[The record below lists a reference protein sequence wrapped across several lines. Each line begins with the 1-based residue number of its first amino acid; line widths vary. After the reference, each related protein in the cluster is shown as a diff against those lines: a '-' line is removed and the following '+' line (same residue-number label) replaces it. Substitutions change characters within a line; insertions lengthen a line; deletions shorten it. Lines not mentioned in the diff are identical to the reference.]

1 MSGWQDN
8 CPHVAVVALQHGRY
22 TMSLWKHGGHMQSLN
37 QLIGKSRLPTV
48 LRIAGV
54 LGIALWIASCSNNT
68 DQTASTRDDAS
79 KTPSKLG
86 DVGSNADHL
95 SAGIAGTKHDFTHG
109 SGRSLDLCTP
119 CHTPHL
125 SVVKPP
131 VMDSREPLAQRLR
144 PYSGEGVD
152 LDESSLLCLSCHDG
166 VVAKDVYR
174 SAHAARISSQL
185 GSSWV
190 GKASLTSHPIGV
202 KFPIGDSTYRTIEA
216 ATADGAIKLPGGRLQ
231 CISCHD
237 PHNTKR
243 FEYMLVRSNQGSRL
257 CLACHRL

>member
-1 MSGWQDN
+1 MS
-8 CPHVAVVALQHGRY
+8 R
-22 TMSLWKHGGHMQSLN
+22 WKHGARMQSLN
-37 QLIGKSRLPTV
+37 GMIGKRRPAAV
-48 LRIAGV
+48 LKIAGA
-54 LGIALWIASCSNNT
+54 LGVALWIASCSNNT
-68 DQTASTRDDAS
+68 EETTASNEKS
-79 KTPSKLG
+79 NSPSKLG
-86 DVGSNADHL
+86 DVSQDAERL
-95 SAGIAGTKHDFTHG
+95 TAGIAGTKHDFTHG
-109 SGRSLDLCTP
+109 SGRALDLCTP

-131 VMDSREPLAQRLR
+131 AMDSREPLAQRLR

-166 VVAKDVYR
+166 VVARDVYR
-174 SAHAARISSQL
+174 SAHAARVSAQL

-202 KFPIGDSTYRTIEA
+202 KYPIGDPTYRTIEA
-216 ATADGAIKLPGGRLQ
+216 ATDDGAIKLPNGRLQ

-243 FEYMLVRSNQGSRL
+243 FDYMLVRSNQGSRL

>member
-1 MSGWQDN
+1 MN
-8 CPHVAVVALQHGRY
+8 HIAP
-22 TMSLWKHGGHMQSLN
+22 N
-37 QLIGKSRLPTV
+37 QTPPTLIGKTRFAAVVWSATL
-48 LRIAGV
+48 LAIAG
-54 LGIALWIASCSNNT
+54 WITSCSDSHDRTATADT
-68 DQTASTRDDAS
+68 DSTV
-79 KTPSKLG
+79 PSKLG
-86 DVGSNADHL
+86 DVGQNTDYL
-95 SAGIAGTKHDFTHG
+95 SAGIAGSKHDFTQTG
-109 SGRSLDLCTP
+109 GRPLDLCTP

-125 SVVKPP
+125 SVDKLPTLDRRTP
-131 VMDSREPLAQRLR
+131 EAQRLR
-144 PYSGEGVD
+144 PYSGAGVD

-202 KFPIGDSTYRTIEA
+202 KYPIGDSTYRTIEA
-216 ATADGAIKLPGGRLQ
+216 ATADGKIKLPGGRLQ

-237 PHNTKR
+237 PHNTQR
-243 FEYMLVRSNQGSRL
+243 IDYMLVRSNQGSRL